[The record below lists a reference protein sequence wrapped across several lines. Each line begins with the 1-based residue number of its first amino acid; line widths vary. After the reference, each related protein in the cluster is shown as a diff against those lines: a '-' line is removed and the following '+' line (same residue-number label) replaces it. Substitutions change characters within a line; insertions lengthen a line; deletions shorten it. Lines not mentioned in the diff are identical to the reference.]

1 MVGGSRAAPLAASLE
16 APAAARCVPPPPLVS
31 HEVDAHYGR
40 LETPSPPHC
49 DAVHQRAA
57 DEKGL
62 DDNHRVDKRRCVLA
76 VWPEDVVEGGCRPD
90 RCHDYGRHLGYAH
103 YMRLDWIKCSRYP
116 PCNTCWSLKCCSAST
131 NRYGGGKQ

>member
-49 DAVHQRAA
+49 DAVHQRSA
-57 DEKGL
+57 DEEGLGDDHHGDKGR
-62 DDNHRVDKRRCVLA
+62 RVPA
-76 VWPEDVVEGGCRPD
+76 VWPEDVLEGACQPD
-90 RCHDYGRHLGYAH
+90 RYHNYCCHLGQCCH
-103 YMRLDWIKCSRYP
+103 
-116 PCNTCWSLKCCSAST
+116 NTRINA
-131 NRYGGGKQ
+131 G